1 MFHRSSTT
9 DPLSLYIL
17 SPCCMTM
24 VGSLRVV
31 ASVFFVLLILAS
43 TVQNFCAANTNV
55 TCHEIERQALL
66 EFKQDLSDPS
76 GRLASWGNNLN
87 CCDWTGVVCDN
98 SNGHV
103 LELRLRNP
111 LDPYKGFYIPS
122 EAYVKVWFGGKVNPS
137 LLDLKHLRYLDLSG
151 SNFGGI
157 IPKFLSSMQSL
168 RYLNLS
174 AAGFGGLI
182 PPQLGNLTNLRFLDL
197 HDLSSLLYV
206 ENLRWLS
213 NLVKLQHLDLS
224 RVDLSRASDWF
235 QVTNALPSL
244 VELHLSGC
252 QLDHLPPQTN
262 FNFSSLFIL
271 DLSSNSFS
279 NPLIPSWI
287 FRLKSLVSLD
297 LSHNNFEGPLPD
309 GLRNFSSLR
318 YLNLY
323 WNKFNSSIPAWLYG
337 FRSLEF
343 LNLGSNNL
351 HGPISNDFG
360 NLTSVA
366 TLYLSDNELEGVVPR
381 SMGSLCSLK
390 KIDLSGLKLSHDLSE
405 VLEALSSGCLS
416 DRLESLYLDR
426 CELSGHLTDQLLE
439 FKILADLSLS
449 RNSISGPIPV
459 SLGFLASLR
468 TLDLSRNRV
477 NGTFP
482 ESIGQLWKMEKL
494 WLIPEFIAS
503 SPLLGDPVY
512 IDLNSNY
519 FDGPL
524 PCLSSKVNTLDLSNN
539 SFSGPVSPLL
549 CCKMDEPK
557 WLEILHMADNHL
569 SGKIPDCWM
578 NWPNLVSID
587 LKNNNL
593 SGNIPSSIGSLSLLQ
608 SLHLGKNNLSGVL
621 PSSLQNCTKLLAI
634 DFGENNFVGNIPAW
648 MGERLSDIII
658 VSLRSNSFEGQIPD
672 KLCALSYLAILDL
685 AHNNLSGSIPK
696 CFKNFSAMAAT
707 QNSSDPISYAFELL
721 SLVVLVISCFCDAI
735 SEAACLESERQALL
749 RFTQDLTDNSSRLAS
764 WSNGGDCCDWTGVV
778 CDNLTGHVLELHLG
792 NIHDPNDDVLVP
804 GKAFERSR
812 LSGKINTS
820 LLDLKHLQYL
830 DLSGNNFGG
839 QIPGFLGSLQNL
851 RYLNLSTAGF
861 EGLIPPQLGNLTN
874 LQYLDLHDLLS
885 VFLYA
890 ENLQWLTSLAQLQH
904 LDLSGISLSKASDW
918 LQVTNALPSLIVL
931 RLSYCQLDPVPPLK
945 NVNFSS
951 LGTLDLSYNEFSNSF
966 IYSWIFELHSLV
978 SLDLSLNSFQGHFPD
993 GLRNMSS
1000 LRYLSL
1006 ASNQFN
1012 SSIPNWMYGFNHLQ
1026 DLDLGS
1032 NNLQGR
1038 ISEDVG
1044 NLTSAISLDFGYSN
1058 LEGAALRS
1066 LGSLCS
1072 LRSLVLSGIKLSQ
1085 DVSEVLESLSGCL
1098 SDGLESL
1105 FLAKCE
1111 LSGILSTIP
1120 PLGYPS
1126 SIDLNSNFF
1135 EGSLPCLP
1143 SNVGTLDLSNNSFS
1157 GPISPFLCCNME
1169 EPKNL
1174 GNLRLAD
1181 NHLSGPIPDCWMNS
1195 PNLISID
1202 FKNNNLSGSLPRSMG
1217 SLSLL
1222 QSLHLR
1228 KNNISGVLPLS
1239 LQNCS
1244 SLLALDLSENK
1255 FEGSIPSWIGEK
1267 LSKIMIVGL
1276 RANNFQG
1283 DIPHTLCALSY
1294 LTILDLAHNNLSGN
1308 IPKCFTNFSAM
1319 ASKRNSSDPISY
1331 AFGHFKN
1338 SIETTLV
1345 VIKGILLEYSST
1357 LRLVTSMDLSDN
1369 NLSGEIP
1376 VEITGLLGLRS
1387 LNLSTNLLTGRI
1399 PETIGKMGTLESVD
1413 FSFNQLSGAI
1423 PSSIS
1428 NLTFLSYL
1436 NVAYNKLTGKIPLST
1451 QLQSFD
1457 ASNFAGNDLCGPPL
1471 TDNCSI
1477 NAVIPGAEN
1486 REKTGDGFEVD
1497 WFWFSASMA
1506 LGFIIAFWSVAGP
1519 LLFKRS
1525 WRSAYFRMLDNM
1537 GEKIQG
1543 VFANNCLTQRS

>member
-1 MFHRSSTT
+1 MLHGSSTT

-17 SPCCMTM
+17 SPCCMIM

-122 EAYVKVWFGGKVNPS
+122 EAYAKVWFGGKVNPS

-206 ENLRWLS
+206 ENLQWLS

-323 WNKFNSSIPAWLYG
+323 WNKFNSSIPTWLYG

-494 WLIPEFIAS
+494 WLSRNLLEGAVTEIHFANLTRLRLFHASGNPLVLKVSPQWVPPFHLGLMGFSSWYLGPKFPSWLRYQKDFVYLDISVTGIIDTIPNWFWNLSTMFFSLNLSHNQIYGKVPEFIAS
-503 SPLLGDPVY
+503 SPLLGVPVY

-634 DFGENNFVGNIPAW
+634 DLGENNFVGNIPAW

-707 QNSSDPISYAFELL
+707 QNSSDPISYAF
-721 SLVVLVISCFCDAI
+721 
-735 SEAACLESERQALL
+735 
-749 RFTQDLTDNSSRLAS
+749 
-764 WSNGGDCCDWTGVV
+764 
-778 CDNLTGHVLELHLG
+778 GHFG
-792 NIHDPNDDVLVP
+792 
-804 GKAFERSR
+804 
-812 LSGKINTS
+812 TS
-820 LLDLKHLQYL
+820 LE
-830 DLSGNNFGG
+830 
-839 QIPGFLGSLQNL
+839 
-851 RYLNLSTAGF
+851 TM
-861 EGLIPPQLGNLTN
+861 
-874 LQYLDLHDLLS
+874 LL
-885 VFLYA
+885 
-890 ENLQWLTSLAQLQH
+890 
-904 LDLSGISLSKASDW
+904 
-918 LQVTNALPSLIVL
+918 
-931 RLSYCQLDPVPPLK
+931 
-945 NVNFSS
+945 
-951 LGTLDLSYNEFSNSF
+951 
-966 IYSWIFELHSLV
+966 
-978 SLDLSLNSFQGHFPD
+978 
-993 GLRNMSS
+993 M
-1000 LRYLSL
+1000 
-1006 ASNQFN
+1006 
-1012 SSIPNWMYGFNHLQ
+1012 
-1026 DLDLGS
+1026 
-1032 NNLQGR
+1032 
-1038 ISEDVG
+1038 
-1044 NLTSAISLDFGYSN
+1044 
-1058 LEGAALRS
+1058 
-1066 LGSLCS
+1066 
-1072 LRSLVLSGIKLSQ
+1072 
-1085 DVSEVLESLSGCL
+1085 
-1098 SDGLESL
+1098 
-1105 FLAKCE
+1105 
-1111 LSGILSTIP
+1111 
-1120 PLGYPS
+1120 
-1126 SIDLNSNFF
+1126 
-1135 EGSLPCLP
+1135 
-1143 SNVGTLDLSNNSFS
+1143 
-1157 GPISPFLCCNME
+1157 
-1169 EPKNL
+1169 
-1174 GNLRLAD
+1174 
-1181 NHLSGPIPDCWMNS
+1181 
-1195 PNLISID
+1195 
-1202 FKNNNLSGSLPRSMG
+1202 
-1217 SLSLL
+1217 
-1222 QSLHLR
+1222 
-1228 KNNISGVLPLS
+1228 
-1239 LQNCS
+1239 
-1244 SLLALDLSENK
+1244 
-1255 FEGSIPSWIGEK
+1255 
-1267 LSKIMIVGL
+1267 
-1276 RANNFQG
+1276 
-1283 DIPHTLCALSY
+1283 
-1294 LTILDLAHNNLSGN
+1294 
-1308 IPKCFTNFSAM
+1308 
-1319 ASKRNSSDPISY
+1319 
-1331 AFGHFKN
+1331 
-1338 SIETTLV
+1338 
-1345 VIKGILLEYSST
+1345 IKGILLEYGSI
-1357 LRLVTSMDLSDN
+1357 LQLVTSIDLSDN

-1376 VEITGLLGLRS
+1376 AEIANLLGLRFM
-1387 LNLSTNLLTGRI
+1387 NLSNNHLTGMI
-1399 PETIGKMGTLESVD
+1399 PKDIGNMRLLESID
-1413 FSFNQLSGAI
+1413 LSWNQISGEI
-1423 PSSIS
+1423 PPGMSA
-1428 NLTFLSYL
+1428 LTFLSYL
-1436 NVAYNKLTGKIPLST
+1436 NLSHNNLTGKIPSST
-1451 QLQSFD
+1451 QLQSFNI
-1457 ASNFAGNDLCGPPL
+1457 SSYEGNNLCGPPL
-1471 TDNCSI
+1471 LDICSPD
-1477 NAVIPGAEN
+1477 ATTPAD
-1486 REKTGDGFEVD
+1486 KTRGRKADGFEVE
-1497 WFWFSASMA
+1497 WFWFYVSMP
-1506 LGFIIAFWSVAGP
+1506 LGFVVGFWIVMGP
-1519 LLFKRS
+1519 LLFNKS
-1525 WRSAYFRMLDNM
+1525 WRFAYFRILDRM
-1537 GEKIQG
+1537 EHKIRAVATNG
-1543 VFANNCLTQRS
+1543 R